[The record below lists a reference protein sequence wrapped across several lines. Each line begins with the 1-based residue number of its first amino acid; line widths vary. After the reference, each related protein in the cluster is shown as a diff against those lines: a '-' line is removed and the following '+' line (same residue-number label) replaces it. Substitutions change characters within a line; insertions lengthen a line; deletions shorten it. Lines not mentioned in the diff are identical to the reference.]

1 MGLFGRN
8 KQSAGLDI
16 GSGFVKVVVV
26 DHSGDQPEV
35 SGVAMRPLVA
45 DAIVEG
51 EVMDPG
57 LVAEA
62 IRELFREIGIK
73 GKM

>member
-1 MGLFGRN
+1 MGLFGRS
-8 KQSAGLDI
+8 KQSVGLDI
-16 GSGFVKVVVV
+16 GSGLVKVVVV

-35 SGVAMRPLVA
+35 SRVAMRPLVA

-57 LVAEA
+57 LVSDTAA
-62 IRELFREIGIK
+62 SW
-73 GKM
+73 